1 MGHSSG
7 CWGVLSKGGDMTRQG
22 TVVIGAAVLLLA
34 IGGAVLCTSCQSKGP
49 VMTDGPG
56 MLYFYS
62 PV

>member
-1 MGHSSG
+1 MSRR
-7 CWGVLSKGGDMTRQG
+7 T
-22 TVVIGAAVLLLA
+22 TIVIRTAALLLA
-34 IGGAVLCTSCQSKGP
+34 IGGAIFCTSCQSKAP